1 MHPQGD
7 RDVRGLPK
15 GRVLCRIVAFTE
27 VVHAVAESSVC
38 ERSQGTM
45 RAKQVFQN
53 SQVPND
59 DVHRRRR
66 VV

>member
-15 GRVLCRIVAFTE
+15 GRVLRCIVAFAE

-38 ERSQGTM
+38 ERSQGSL
-45 RAKQVFQN
+45 RVKQVFQGLT
-53 SQVPND
+53 STE
-59 DVHRRRR
+59 
-66 VV
+66 

>member
-15 GRVLCRIVAFTE
+15 GRVLRCIVAFAE

-45 RAKQVFQN
+45 RAKQVFQGLT
-53 SQVPND
+53 STE
-59 DVHRRRR
+59 
-66 VV
+66 